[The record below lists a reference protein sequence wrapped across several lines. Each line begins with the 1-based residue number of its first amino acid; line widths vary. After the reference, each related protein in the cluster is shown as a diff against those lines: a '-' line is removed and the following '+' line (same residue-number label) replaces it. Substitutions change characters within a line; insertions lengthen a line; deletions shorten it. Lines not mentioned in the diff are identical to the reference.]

1 MILVLFLLLF
11 LSLIIL
17 FSYIKIELKDA
28 YISNIPEFHYNFKL
42 NIKIYL
48 FNKIKIFSIKIDSS
62 KLRKSKLAQK
72 IQNKMKTEKIDL
84 SFSDGLEIIKKSKME
99 LEFFKTNIKIGTE
112 DIIFTSFIVTILS
125 SLLGIGLAKAIKKYT
140 ENKFYYS
147 ILPVY
152 GKNNMLDIDLNCII
166 NVKLVHIIYVI
177 YMFSKKRSEKKYE
190 RTSNRSSYDYS
201 YE

>member
-84 SFSDGLEIIKKSKME
+84 SFSDGLEII
-99 LEFFKTNIKIGTE
+99 
-112 DIIFTSFIVTILS
+112 
-125 SLLGIGLAKAIKKYT
+125 
-140 ENKFYYS
+140 
-147 ILPVY
+147 
-152 GKNNMLDIDLNCII
+152 
-166 NVKLVHIIYVI
+166 
-177 YMFSKKRSEKKYE
+177 
-190 RTSNRSSYDYS
+190 
-201 YE
+201 

>member
-1 MILVLFLLLF
+1 
-11 LSLIIL
+11 
-17 FSYIKIELKDA
+17 
-28 YISNIPEFHYNFKL
+28 
-42 NIKIYL
+42 
-48 FNKIKIFSIKIDSS
+48 
-62 KLRKSKLAQK
+62 
-72 IQNKMKTEKIDL
+72 
-84 SFSDGLEIIKKSKME
+84 ME

-190 RTSNRSSYDYS
+190 RTSNRRSYDYS

>member
-1 MILVLFLLLF
+1 
-11 LSLIIL
+11 
-17 FSYIKIELKDA
+17 
-28 YISNIPEFHYNFKL
+28 
-42 NIKIYL
+42 
-48 FNKIKIFSIKIDSS
+48 
-62 KLRKSKLAQK
+62 
-72 IQNKMKTEKIDL
+72 MKTEKIDL
-84 SFSDGLEIIKKSKME
+84 SFSDGLEIIKKSKIE

-190 RTSNRSSYDYS
+190 RTSNRGSYDYS